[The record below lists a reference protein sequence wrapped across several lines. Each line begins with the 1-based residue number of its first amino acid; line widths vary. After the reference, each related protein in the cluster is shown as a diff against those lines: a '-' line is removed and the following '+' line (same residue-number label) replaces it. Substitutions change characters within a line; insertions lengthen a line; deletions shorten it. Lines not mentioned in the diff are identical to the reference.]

1 MVLIE
6 KRKLDDNMV
15 LGESNLVKQLYVGI
29 LASCEGAGGGSSLD
43 VHEVRGCYLAL
54 ISSRLSI
61 IFQAEDSWFSSYPGS
76 LCYTVHRGF
85 PLMR

>member
-29 LASCEGAGGGSSLD
+29 LASCGGAGGGSSLD

-54 ISSRLSI
+54 ISSSGDFPSGGFLVQLLFR
-61 IFQAEDSWFSSYPGS
+61 FS
-76 LCYTVHRGF
+76 LLHRS
-85 PLMR
+85 